1 MQQFQVPQFINIE
14 DRIVGPFTLKQFF
27 YLLGAAGVA
36 IVGWIYLY
44 IPLFVLIAAPIAS
57 LFVALAFAKVNGRP
71 FPAVFA
77 GAINYYL
84 KPRLYLWRQTQE
96 KQSTNSGEPGT
107 KKEGSLLGAV
117 PKLSESKLN
126 ELAWSLDIKERIE
139 ERH

>member
-14 DRIVGPFTLKQFF
+14 DRIIGPFTLKQFF

-36 IVGWIYLY
+36 VVGWIYLY
-44 IPLFVLIAAPIAS
+44 IPLFVLIAAPITS

-71 FPAVFA
+71 FPTVFA

-96 KQSTNSGEPGT
+96 KQSIKSGERGV
-107 KKEGSLLGAV
+107 KKDDSLLGAV

-126 ELAWSLDIKERIE
+126 DLAWSLDIKEKIE
-139 ERH
+139 ER

>member
-27 YLLGAAGVA
+27 YLLGAAGVV

-44 IPLFVLIAAPIAS
+44 IPLFILIAVPIAA
-57 LFVALAFAKVNGRP
+57 LFIALAFATVNGRP

-96 KQSTNSGEPGT
+96 KQSTKNIPWV
-107 KKEGSLLGAV
+107 KKDGSLLGAV

-126 ELAWSLDIKERIE
+126 DLAWSLDIKERVE